1 MKRVLLTACF
11 AVVCLGQQASP
22 ARGWWDLKCD
32 EQTSDG
38 HIYHLCGHA
47 ELRGTDIL
55 FRADQIDY
63 DEIKFAVHLNGHVTI
78 ETSAV
83 AISADEVDYDVNS
96 GDLHASRGD
105 VRMKLKQV
113 AK

>member
-1 MKRVLLTACF
+1 MPQPVELPSEIEIGPVIDAGHSL
-11 AVVCLGQQASP
+11 ASVSDKI
-22 ARGWWDLKCD
+22 GGIFSLKWQPD
-32 EQTSDG
+32 DSFN
-38 HIYHLCGHA
+38 
-47 ELRGTDIL
+47 IL